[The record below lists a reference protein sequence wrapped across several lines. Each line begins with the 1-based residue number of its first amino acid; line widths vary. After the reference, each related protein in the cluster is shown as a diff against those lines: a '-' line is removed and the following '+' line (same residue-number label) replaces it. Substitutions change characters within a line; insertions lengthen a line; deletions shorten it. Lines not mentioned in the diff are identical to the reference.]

1 MRSNLKHKKTYN
13 KKTLLAITI
22 SSLLIAS
29 PNAALAFEDE
39 SNVEDV
45 ERIEVTGS
53 RIKRV
58 DSVSAAPVSVI
69 DAVMIEKSGF
79 TTVAEVLQFSTFNS
93 EGSGGNTANNTWS
106 SQQTVEI
113 RGQSLFHTLILLD
126 GQRMAK
132 SPILDGGAS
141 SINDIPLAA
150 VERIEILTDG
160 ASAVYGSDAI
170 AGVVNI
176 ILKKEFDGVQVK
188 LNAERAEIDAGDRN
202 TMSFVT
208 GTTSE
213 KSRSLFVYEHDR
225 RTAIDYSDI
234 DYAGTRQFRE
244 GDANDINNWFGY
256 SPNGRTVT
264 SGDWF
269 SPQIDGNC
277 DTYGENFRALDD
289 SAYPADRVCAY
300 DYGATAGIAPE
311 QTRDNVMASY
321 QYDIT
326 DTIEMTA
333 RAYWTHVNSIDVSAP
348 SLATFKFGKD
358 LPATDKYIAVSASD
372 SIKYRF
378 TDAGNRTADVT
389 NDIQDINIGFVGSE
403 DAFTWDFN
411 YAFNRYTSRTFGTNY
426 LNTSDL
432 TGAVGEYDEDLG
444 KVVGWDPRDAN
455 SVAPK
460 GLSANFDRHLEM
472 VQQSINGG
480 VGFDAFEMPEGAVG
494 VYVGASYREEGL
506 ENFIDAASDNGNVAG
521 GAGGSAGSSEREI
534 AAIFAETNIPV
545 LEGLDVN
552 IAARYDDYSDFGDTF
567 NPQISARYAP
577 IDDLV
582 LRASWGTGFRA
593 PTLVDINQ
601 ESSKGFPR
609 VTNFITCLDDGYIPG
624 GDSSMCNRNS
634 PEVDTSGNKEL
645 TPETSVTWN
654 VGFAY
659 NITDDAYIKA
669 DYWNI
674 EIDDVI
680 GTLSNN
686 DIVQYQA
693 QLMYEGSDLD
703 VGDVFPGA
711 NVTQDSTGRLATMN
725 SKSIN
730 IGKTSRRGVD
740 VELGYKV
747 STDFGDFSAIANWAH
762 LVEYTETDFD
772 IDTGE
777 LIEGPDYSGETGRP
791 ADVANINLSWEYDE
805 HRLSTYTSYYGKQ
818 EDISDDGTGDKIP
831 SWSSSNITYQ
841 YALPW
846 DARISVKVLNVL
858 DREVPMQEHTTDIK
872 SYRMYDK
879 RGRALA
885 VSYTFNF

>member
-1 MRSNLKHKKTYN
+1 MNIDKIYN

-22 SSLLIAS
+22 SSLFAA
-29 PNAALAFEDE
+29 PNAAFAVDDASE
-39 SNVEDV
+39 VEEV

-58 DSVSAAPVSVI
+58 DSVSAVPVSVI

-202 TMSFVT
+202 TMSFVA
-208 GTTSE
+208 GTTSD

-225 RTAIDYSDI
+225 RTGITYADL
-234 DYAGTRQFRE
+234 DYAGTRQFKD
-244 GDANDINNWFGY
+244 GDPDDINNWFGY
-256 SPNGRTVT
+256 STSGRTVVD
-264 SGDWF
+264 GDWF

-277 DTYGENFRALDD
+277 DTYGDDFRAFDD

-300 DYGATAGIAPE
+300 NYGKTAGIAPE

-321 QYDIT
+321 QYDIS
-326 DTIEMTA
+326 DTVEMTA

-348 SLATFKFGKD
+348 SLASFRFGKD
-358 LPATDKYIAVSASD
+358 LPATDKYSAVSATN
-372 SIKYRF
+372 SIRYRF
-378 TDAGNRTADVT
+378 TDFGNRTADVT
-389 NDIQDINIGFVGSE
+389 NDIQDINIGFLGTE
-403 DAFTWDFN
+403 DVLTWDFN

-426 LNTSDL
+426 LNTSDI
-432 TGAVGEYDEDLG
+432 TGAIGEHDEELG
-444 KVVGWDPRDAN
+444 HVVGWDPRDAN
-455 SVAPK
+455 SVAPQSLK
-460 GLSANFDRHLEM
+460 ANFDRHLEM
-472 VQQSINGG
+472 VQQSVTGG
-480 VGFDAFEMPEGAVG
+480 VGFDAFEMPQGNVG
-494 VYVGASYREEGL
+494 VYVGASYREESL

-534 AAIFAETNIPV
+534 SAIFAETNIPV

-609 VTNFITCLDDGYIPG
+609 VKNFITCLDDGYIPG
-624 GDSSMCNRNS
+624 GDSSFCTSNS
-634 PEVDTSGNKEL
+634 PEVDTSGNKDLE
-645 TPETSVTWN
+645 PETSVTWN

-669 DYWNI
+669 DYWSI
-674 EIDDVI
+674 EIEDVI

-693 QLMYEGSDLD
+693 QLIYEGSDLS

-711 NVTQDSTGRLATMN
+711 DVTQDSTGRLATMN
-725 SKSIN
+725 SKNIN
-730 IGKTSRRGVD
+730 IGESDRRGVD
-740 VELGYKV
+740 VEVGYKV
-747 STDFGDFSAIANWAH
+747 STDFGEFSLVGNWAH
-762 LVEYTETDFD
+762 LVELTETDFD

-777 LIEGPDYSGETGRP
+777 LLAGPNFAGETGRP
-791 ADVANINLSWEYDE
+791 KDVANINLSWEYDD
-805 HRLSTYTSYYGKQ
+805 HRLSTFTSYYGKQ
-818 EDISDDGTGDKIP
+818 EDISSDGEGDKIP

-841 YALPW
+841 YTFPW

-872 SYRMYDK
+872 NYRIYDK

-885 VSYTFNF
+885 VSYTFSF